1 MPGDLDAGR
10 TITGVDLPHTE
21 TRAPRQAPK
30 PVRLAV
36 RQLDLVDLSA
46 ADSLGTAVRA
56 RAQGFH
62 REEDRRRFLAGRLAA
77 RSLVAAHLEV
87 PERAVTAVAHCPDCA
102 RGNDGS
108 HGEPRYFIA
117 GRLIPL
123 RVSFSRCGNW
133 LAAALAETRVG
144 VDLEDAAAQAFSD
157 AAVEGVMA
165 TDAEKAAIAA
175 VAVPDRPR
183 LRAQLWVRKE
193 ALLKASGRGLRVDP
207 RSVETHSGSERPGT
221 APGFT
226 GLCAYDVGPEQLGLP
241 AAFVLSYAV
250 DAGEVDGSAGGGNV
264 SDQAPGL
271 EFDAASVTPLR

>member
-1 MPGDLDAGR
+1 MPH
-10 TITGVDLPHTE
+10 IE
-21 TRAPRQAPK
+21 TRGPRQTPGS
-30 PVRLAV
+30 VRLAA

-46 ADSLGTAVRA
+46 ADSLGTAVLA
-56 RAQGFH
+56 RAQGLH

-87 PERAVTAVAHCPDCA
+87 PEVDVTAVAHCPDCA

-108 HGEPRYFIA
+108 HGEPRYFLA
-117 GRLIPL
+117 GQLIPL

-157 AAVEGVMA
+157 SAVEDVMA
-165 TDAEKAAIAA
+165 TGPEKAAVAS

-207 RSVETHSGSERPGT
+207 RSVETHYSSELPETDAGV
-221 APGFT
+221 T

-250 DAGEVDGSAGGGNV
+250 DAREV
-264 SDQAPGL
+264 Q
-271 EFDAASVTPLR
+271 